1 MLYRITISVL
11 LSFFSSG
18 LFAQELS
25 GYVKDKDNREPIP
38 FANIW
43 LNGTT
48 QGTTSDLNGFFRI
61 VSPKSDTLC
70 ISSVG
75 FNLKKV
81 ALKKGRNTLNVL
93 LEKDVKQLNQIN
105 VKPKIPRAKVL
116 FNLIQK
122 HKKENRRQ
130 IYSITDYKTV
140 ANTTVYIA
148 IDSASKV
155 NRFISNINEVTVES
169 DDESIRFTPIYLA
182 EKAINHTPDS
192 TSVAFKKRDG
202 IFPNLNQA
210 IETLILKNVVVDMD
224 FYKEQI
230 NILDRGFISPISNS
244 ALMYYNLYYN
254 DSTMVDNKK
263 YYNFSFAPKNPY
275 NPLFSGHF
283 VIEDGSFALTEIEAH
298 IAKEANLNFVNGFRG
313 KVKYKKRPQG
323 GWFYDEQEVGLNM
336 SLKINKD
343 SLSNYSSKRMDNVTG
358 GNWLISKTTRY
369 STAKRLSKV
378 KASDW
383 KNQPEFVASD
393 VEEGN
398 YDRVGK
404 LKQEKVV
411 KKVDAIGGIVL
422 SSFLKAGKVDIG
434 PVFSIYTTNTVEGNR
449 ITAPIR
455 TNERMWKHFSI
466 GGFLGMGT
474 KSKELKYGLN
484 LIYQPQEKDNFI
496 MRFNYYDDYNLVSQ
510 DKYLRFVKNN
520 PNTKGNSNFIGSV
533 TTREKNPYIK
543 AEKSVDA
550 RFEYHTKSDMH
561 FEFTPYYLS
570 SKATADVS
578 FVRNGVNY
586 DKYQNYGLLVNY
598 KLTFHQNFDKYYFD
612 RIYYMNPIPIV
623 NLSADFGKTS
633 IPNGGDDGLGFYMKL
648 NGSVQGRIVMGQ
660 VFMNYMVN
668 GGYLF
673 GDAPYDLLDMPVG
686 SMSLGYAKYRFNL
699 LHFAS
704 FAHNVYTN
712 VHLHLNGGG
721 VFLNKIPLIKRLKLR
736 EILSLKIHYGKLQ
749 NSYKGV
755 FDLPEYYTS
764 KQKTPYGE
772 IGFGLANIFKVL
784 RVEYV
789 RQLGSKFEGA
799 TFTDRNGIFFRAEM
813 SF

>member
-11 LSFFSSG
+11 FALLSSG
-18 LFAQELS
+18 LFAQEIV
-25 GYVKDKDNREPIP
+25 GYVKDKDDNEPIP
-38 FANIW
+38 FANVW

-70 ISSVG
+70 VSSVG
-75 FNLKKV
+75 YNLKKI
-81 ALKKGRNTLNVL
+81 ALKKSLVNLNVL
-93 LEKDVKQLNQIN
+93 LEKDVEQLDEVK

-122 HKKENRRQ
+122 HKKENRNQ
-130 IYSITDYKTV
+130 IRSITDYKSV
-140 ANTTVYIA
+140 ENTTVYIA
-148 IDSASKV
+148 IDTASKV

-169 DDESIRFTPIYLA
+169 DDESIRFSPIYLA
-182 EKAINHTPDS
+182 EKAVNHTLDS
-192 TSVAFKKRDG
+192 TSIAFKKRDG

-210 IETLILKNVVVDMD
+210 IETMILKNVVVDMD
-224 FYKEQI
+224 FYKDQV

-244 ALMYYNLYYN
+244 ALLYYNLYFN

-283 VIEDGSFALTEIEAH
+283 IIEDESFALTEIEVH
-298 IAKEANLNFVNGFRG
+298 IPKQANINFVNGFRG
-313 KVKYKKRPQG
+313 KVKYKKRPEG
-323 GWFYDEQEVGLNM
+323 GWFYEEQEVGMNM

-343 SLSNYSSKRMDNVTG
+343 SISNYSSKRMDNVTG
-358 GNWLISKTTRY
+358 GNWLINKTTRY
-369 STAKRLSKV
+369 STAKRLNEI
-378 KASDW
+378 KANAW
-383 KNQPEFVASD
+383 KNQPEFIAND
-393 VEEGN
+393 VEEEN

-404 LKQEKVV
+404 LKQERAV
-411 KKVDAIGGIVL
+411 KGVDAIGGIVL
-422 SSFLKAGKVDIG
+422 SGFMKAGKVDIG
-434 PVFSIYTTNTVEGNR
+434 PVFSIYTTNTVEGTR

-455 TNERMWKHFSI
+455 TNERMWERFSI

-484 LIYQPQEKDNFI
+484 LIYQPQKDDHFI
-496 MRFNYYDDYNLVSQ
+496 MRFNYSDDYNLVSQ

-543 AEKSVDA
+543 EEKSVDM

-561 FEFTPYYLS
+561 FEVSPYYLES
-570 SKATADVS
+570 RTTPDVP
-578 FVRNGVNY
+578 FVRNGVSY
-586 DKYQNYGLLVNY
+586 DRYQNYGVLVNY
-598 KLTFHQNFDKYYFD
+598 KLTFNQNFDKYYFD

-623 NLSADFGKTS
+623 NLSVDFGKTS
-633 IPNGGDDGLGFYMKL
+633 IPGNNDELGFYTQI

-660 VFMNYMVN
+660 MFMNYMVN
-668 GGYLF
+668 GGYLS
-673 GDAPYDLLDMPVG
+673 GDAPYDLLDLPVG

-699 LHFAS
+699 LHHAS
-704 FAHNVYTN
+704 FAHNLYTN
-712 VHLHLNGGG
+712 AHLHLNGGG
-721 VFLNKIPLIKRLKLR
+721 IILNRIPLIKKLKLR
-736 EILSLKIHYGKLQ
+736 EIVSLKIHHGKLKK
-749 NSYKGV
+749 SYKGV
-755 FDLPEYYTS
+755 FDLPEYYS
-764 KQKTPYGE
+764 NDKKTPYGE
-772 IGFGLANIFKVL
+772 IGFGLSNIFKVL

-789 RQLGSKFEGA
+789 RQLGGEYEG
-799 TFTDRNGIFFRAEM
+799 TEFTDRNGIFFRAEM